1 MDVDE
6 RIETDDDDDEEE
18 EEEEDSTADM
28 LLCATFVCDLME
40 EMIALG
46 WCHSFLVLGGR
57 RRRTTTTTTTTTTDD
72 DDEGIYRRGGDR
84 SGVLVF
90 DDYSYAPPFASRLAA

>member
-6 RIETDDDDDEEE
+6 RIETDDDDEEE
-18 EEEEDSTADM
+18 EEEGDSTADM
-28 LLCATFVCDLME
+28 FLCATFVCDLME

-57 RRRTTTTTTTTTTDD
+57 RDD
-72 DDEGIYRRGGDR
+72 DD
-84 SGVLVF
+84 
-90 DDYSYAPPFASRLAA
+90 DDDDDDG